1 MPTDLYDLGI
11 SEFTTWPWTFEQD
24 VERYRKHGMEAIEI
38 TEFKLDPARIAEQ
51 LALVRA
57 HSLKV
62 SSVQARIH
70 SLYPTL
76 LEPQPSAPADR
87 LRHICDSIETIAP
100 HVPEDSPFVVITGA
114 HADGNIHAVL
124 DTARREFGELARFA
138 EAHGVRIALEPLNPT
153 LMNVDS
159 ALWSLGD
166 ALDLVDEVAHPA
178 FGLCVDTW
186 NIWQSPNLAQTLR
199 RAGDRIFVVQ
209 VSDWRAPL
217 GYYDRLVPGDGTAP
231 LVELVKAVNASGY
244 AGPFVIEIFSSES
257 LPGSLWRTDLD
268 QLLDRCT
275 VGFDLIWDAVI
286 AGQKRVQPPQ
296 SAESR

>member
-1 MPTDLYDLGI
+1 MRSDVYDLGI
-11 SEFTTWPWTFEQD
+11 SEFTTWSWTFEQD
-24 VERYRKHGMEAIEI
+24 VERYRSHGMEAIEI

-51 LALVRA
+51 LALVSA

-87 LRHICDSIETIAP
+87 LRHIRDSIEAIAP
-100 HVPEDSPFVVITGA
+100 HVSEGAPFVVITGA
-114 HADGNIHAVL
+114 APGGNIHAVL

-153 LMNVDS
+153 LMNIDS
-159 ALWSLGD
+159 AIWSLED
-166 ALDLVDEVAHPA
+166 ALDLVEGIGHPA

-186 NIWQSPNLAQTLR
+186 NIWQSPGLSETIR

-209 VSDWRAPL
+209 VSDWRNPL

-231 LVELVKAVNASGY
+231 LVQIIDAVNQAGY
-244 AGPFVIEIFSSES
+244 LGPFIVEIFSSES
-257 LPGSLWRTDLD
+257 LPGSLWRTDFD

-275 VGFDLIWDAVI
+275 VGFDTIWDAVI
-286 AGQKRVQPPQ
+286 AGRKTGQPPQ
-296 SAESR
+296 SAETR